1 MKETSSQPQSG
12 PTRRILLF
20 VSTVLL
26 VLACVSPSIAD
37 DRTGLEY
44 LIFRLEALPDDSPAP
59 ANLQNKLLALKEI
72 SGSAAPTGQGHTLVG
87 EFGALGSAKE
97 RLNQS
102 PRYLVILHAQA
113 QRTAAG
119 RFAPVRFRIKKGKTE
134 SDIQVYFQL
143 RGADTRLLSAS
154 IIYAPTDS
162 QSIPQS
168 EAASDQRQSSWVI
181 RDTRKINAGE
191 VNYIDH
197 PRFGML
203 VVATHPD

>member
-1 MKETSSQPQSG
+1 MKGTSSQPRSG
-12 PTRRILLF
+12 PARRILSF

-26 VLACVSPSIAD
+26 ALAYVSPSIAD

-72 SGSAAPTGQGHTLVG
+72 SGSAAPTGQGHSLVD

-113 QRTAAG
+113 QRTVAG
-119 RFAPVRFRIKKGKTE
+119 RFTPVRFRVKKRNTE

-143 RGADTRLLSAS
+143 RGADIRLLSAS
-154 IIYAPTDS
+154 IVYAPIDS

-168 EAASDQRQSSWVI
+168 EAASDQHQSSWVI
-181 RDTRKINAGE
+181 RDTRKIKVGE

-197 PRFGML
+197 PQFGML
-203 VVATHPD
+203 VVATHLD